1 LTSSGAVY
9 GRQPPDLSHTPEEYP
24 GAPDALDPYS
34 AYAEGKRVAETMAAV
49 YHRRYGLPVKIA
61 RGFAF
66 IGPYLPLDAHFAAG
80 NFLRDGLRGGP
91 VRIGGDGTPY
101 RSYLYAA
108 DLAVWLW
115 TLLFR
120 GEPCRP
126 YNVGGE
132 EAVSIAELASCVA
145 VYFGVG
151 VQIARAAVPGRP
163 AERYVPS
170 TRRAREELGL
180 AEWISLPDAVARTAR
195 WHQDAETPVHPSIPA
210 VIAREQIEGRSFTVA
225 ARPEEA
231 HHG

>member
-1 LTSSGAVY
+1 
-9 GRQPPDLSHTPEEYP
+9 
-24 GAPDALDPYS
+24 
-34 AYAEGKRVAETMAAV
+34 MAAV
-49 YHRRYGLPVKIA
+49 YHRQYGLPVKVA

-91 VRIGGDGTPY
+91 IRVGGDGTPY

-120 GEPCRP
+120 GAPCRP

-132 EAVSIAELASCVA
+132 EAVSIAELACCVA
-145 VYFGVG
+145 VHFGVG
-151 VQIARAAVPGRP
+151 VQIARAATPGRP
-163 AERYVPS
+163 AERYVPA
-170 TRRAREELGL
+170 TRRAGGAGPERVDFL
-180 AEWISLPDAVARTAR
+180 AGRRGPHGALASGDGGPIHA
-195 WHQDAETPVHPSIPA
+195 SIQA
-210 VIAREQIEGRSFTVA
+210 VIAREQIEDRSFTVA
-225 ARPEEA
+225 AHLEEA